1 MYLLHIL
8 TLQGLE
14 GQLYSIANVMHV
26 IVAFAVRLSAMKV
39 EQRAIVHLQLHQ
51 RAKLTNETPDS
62 AILFL
67 ANFIH

>member
-1 MYLLHIL
+1 
-8 TLQGLE
+8 
-14 GQLYSIANVMHV
+14 MHV